1 MKLRYAAWYIGLFV
15 AVGLLAAGFLA
26 ESWPFSLAGFA
37 AALILRATIQYIP
50 LPKIYRALGVDNRI
64 FEGRAEQKDEED
76 NQ

>member
-1 MKLRYAAWYIGLFV
+1 MKLRYAAWYIGLTA

-37 AALILRATIQYIP
+37 AALILRATNKYIP
-50 LPKIYRALGVDNRI
+50 LPKLYQDLGVDNRV
-64 FEGRAEQKDEED
+64 FEGRAKKKDEKD